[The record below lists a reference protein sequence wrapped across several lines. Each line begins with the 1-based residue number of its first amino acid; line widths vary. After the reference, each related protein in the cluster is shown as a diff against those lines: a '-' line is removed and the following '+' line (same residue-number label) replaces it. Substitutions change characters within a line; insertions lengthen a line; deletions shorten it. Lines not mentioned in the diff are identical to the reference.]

1 MCVTPSGQVLH
12 QVPRFSHQFRNSN
25 WGPFDTQEAK
35 CGVYERFGCHSRGD
49 SARLMTHDSLH
60 PCYFFCVSHSIVPHS
75 LRVSP
80 YHTRLWQELPV
91 CTKKFE
97 TQSHEFC
104 WVETLVMIPE
114 VWGPTFVAE
123 WRTGICN
130 SLEICNMI
138 SWYKPREANI
148 YIHTRLIHT
157 YEYIYYIMHIYI
169 YIVELHRCRINVY
182 PQGWRWT
189 SCAFTVLL
197 HASPTKPSGAET
209 PTRHGSQAMGMAS
222 NHHEM
227 VTGHG
232 VMVIQPACL
241 RDFLVGWWPFPIIWV
256 GLPSGYD

>member
-148 YIHTRLIHT
+148 YIYIH
-157 YEYIYYIMHIYI
+157 
-169 YIVELHRCRINVY
+169 
-182 PQGWRWT
+182 
-189 SCAFTVLL
+189 A
-197 HASPTKPSGAET
+197 
-209 PTRHGSQAMGMAS
+209 
-222 NHHEM
+222 
-227 VTGHG
+227 
-232 VMVIQPACL
+232 
-241 RDFLVGWWPFPIIWV
+241 
-256 GLPSGYD
+256 